1 MSAHQSEVTVLKN
14 QVVSFKRDL
23 EAIKT
28 KYNETSEKLMEKT
41 RQYQKLQVSNFLL
54 ISIFSFNETFLYNHF
69 IRRVYTKH
77 SEGKFSLTLILFCF
91 IFVLS

>member
-23 EAIKT
+23 ESIKT

-54 ISIFSFNETFLYNHF
+54 ISIFFFNETFL
-69 IRRVYTKH
+69 
-77 SEGKFSLTLILFCF
+77 L
-91 IFVLS
+91 